1 MFDFAKRKICAN
13 QLISMMKGIA
23 ALAPTLLLT
32 LILTSCMSDDYTDTA
47 AGKSDTYINL
57 NVSTPT
63 AQARANAP
71 AKPAGTSG
79 KLGLEETYPSPN
91 TEEKIT
97 SIRVWAFRSGSDR
110 ATATPIGFKS
120 ETNLSAQGS
129 HKVSMMITRKNA
141 ENLDKIDL
149 YILLNAESEG
159 VLDGRDCIK
168 MTRAELENLVIKNQ
182 FGITAEGTA
191 QTTVVPQAGLPISR
205 VIQDL
210 DVTKNIKDN
219 ATDAALHSIN
229 IPLIRAVSKLHFF
242 FTRRKVSDKDKN
254 TEGVEVTKIEVNEN
268 VIPTQSSVFPTATTD
283 ANKETEGL
291 TGNLNFLSYL
301 NQKMTFG
308 SVATKDIGP
317 VSDPTSYIRK
327 HDQTAEAYI
336 TQLRGATPECHLSY
350 LRETGKELTGTIYYK
365 LNKSGAEKKATFSI
379 SKAYRNH
386 EMVVYG
392 YFLGNG
398 DKELTLT
405 LNYYV
410 AGWTK
415 KEPTDIVFN

>member
-13 QLISMMKGIA
+13 QLTSIMKGIA

-32 LILTSCMSDDYTDTA
+32 LILTSCMSDGYTDTA

-79 KLGLEETYPSPN
+79 KLGQNETNPSPD
-91 TEEKIT
+91 TEAKIT
-97 SIRVWAFRSGSDR
+97 SIRVWAFKSGPDK

-129 HKVSMMITRKNA
+129 HNVSMMITRKNA
-141 ENLDKIDL
+141 ETLGKIDL
-149 YILLNAESEG
+149 YILLNAESVG
-159 VLDGRDCIK
+159 VLDGKDCIK
-168 MTRAELENLVIKNQ
+168 MTRAELEALVIKNQ
-182 FGITAEGTA
+182 FGIAEGKA

-205 VIQDL
+205 VIKEL
-210 DVTKNIKDN
+210 DVTNNIKDN
-219 ATDAALHSIN
+219 ATEAAQHSIN

-242 FTRRKVSDKDKN
+242 FTRKNVKD

-291 TGNLNFLSYL
+291 TGNLTSLTYLS
-301 NQKMTFG
+301 QKMTFG
-308 SVATKDIGP
+308 SVATGNIKP
-317 VSDPTSYIRK
+317 VTDPTSYIRK
-327 HDQTAEAYI
+327 PGQTADDYI
-336 TQLRGATPECHLSY
+336 TKLRETTTECHLSY
-350 LRETGKELTGTIYYK
+350 LRETGEKLTGTIYFK
-365 LNKSGAEKKATFSI
+365 LNKSGAEKQATFSI
-379 SKAYRNH
+379 SNAYRNH

-392 YFLGNG
+392 YFLG
-398 DKELTLT
+398 DKESTLT
-405 LNYYV
+405 LKYYV
-410 AGWTK
+410 ANWDEK
-415 KEPTDIVFN
+415 KATNIEFN